1 MNIKDILRLL
11 KIIYIIVLPLL
22 AAWCLIM
29 YWNAELVVDKVHY
42 GIFMLAFMIL
52 MLDLDNTHN
61 NSGGKMAA
69 N

>member
-11 KIIYIIVLPLL
+11 KVIYIILLPLL
-22 AAWCLIM
+22 ASFCLIM
-29 YWNAELVVDKVHY
+29 YLNSELIVDKVHY

-52 MLDLDNTHN
+52 ILDVTN
-61 NSGGKMAA
+61 NNGNRNKMAA

>member
-11 KIIYIIVLPLL
+11 KAIYIILL
-22 AAWCLIM
+22 SILASFCLIM
-29 YWNAELVVDKVHY
+29 YWNAELIVDKVHY

-52 MLDLDNTHN
+52 MLDITHN
-61 NSGGKMAA
+61 SGNRNNKAT